1 MKIAITGATGFLG
14 RALVAALHDR
24 GDTPILFSRAQTAE
38 RNVVRWQPSVGEVN
52 RDDLARVGS
61 IDAFVHLAGAGIAD
75 KRWTA
80 GRKEEILE
88 SRTRGTALLAK
99 TIVGLETPP
108 TVVLSGSAIGYY
120 GSKGDEVLTETSSRG
135 EGFLAD
141 VCEAWENAALP
152 IQEAGITLSLLRT
165 GIVMGAQGGALKKQ
179 LPLFK
184 AGGGGRLGSG
194 RQFLSPIS
202 LHDEIE
208 AMLFLLDKKI
218 AGPVNLV
225 APEPI
230 TNRAFTTALGAAVHR
245 PAIAAVPRLALDI
258 ALGRELVS
266 EALMASQRVIP
277 AALEAHGF
285 VFQHRTIDQIL
296 MAALAN

>member
-24 GDTPILFSRAQTAE
+24 GDTPILFSRAETAE

-184 AGGGGRLGSG
+184 AGVGGRLGSG

>member
-14 RALVAALHDR
+14 RALVTALSDR
-24 GDTPILFSRAQTAE
+24 GDTPIIFSRAQTAE
-38 RNVVRWQPSVGEVN
+38 RNVVRWQPSAGEVN

-80 GRKEEILE
+80 GRKKEILE
-88 SRTRGTALLAK
+88 SRTHGTALLAK

-108 TVVLSGSAIGYY
+108 AVVLSGSAIGYY
-120 GSKGDEVLTETSSRG
+120 GSKDDEVLTESSPPG

-141 VCEAWENAALP
+141 VCVAWEDAALP
-152 IQEAGITLSLLRT
+152 IKDAGITLSWLRT

-184 AGGGGRLGSG
+184 TGVGGRLGSG
-194 RQFLSPIS
+194 RQYLSPIS
-202 LHDEIE
+202 LQDEIQ
-208 AMLFLLDKKI
+208 AILFLLDNKVP
-218 AGPVNLV
+218 GPVNLV

-230 TNRAFTTALGAAVHR
+230 TNREFTRALGAAVHR
-245 PAIAAVPRLALDI
+245 PALAAVPRLALDI
-258 ALGRELVS
+258 ALGSELVS

-277 AALEAHGF
+277 ATLEAHGF
-285 VFQHRTIDQIL
+285 AFKHRTIDEIL
-296 MAALAN
+296 LAALES

>member
-184 AGGGGRLGSG
+184 AGVGGRLGSG

>member
-14 RALVAALHDR
+14 RALVASLIER

-38 RNVVRWQPSVGEVN
+38 RNVVRWQPSAGEVN

-80 GRKEEILE
+80 GRKKEILE
-88 SRTRGTALLAK
+88 SRTNGTALLAK
-99 TIVGLETPP
+99 TIVGLEAPP
-108 TVVLSGSAIGYY
+108 AVVLSGSAIGYY
-120 GSKGDEVLTETSSRG
+120 GSKGDEVLTEASPPG

-141 VCEAWENAALP
+141 VCVAWEDAALP
-152 IQEAGITLSLLRT
+152 IKDAGITLTWLRT
-165 GIVMGAQGGALKKQ
+165 GIVMGSHGGALKKQ

-184 AGGGGRLGSG
+184 TGVGGRLGSG
-194 RQFLSPIS
+194 RQYLSPIS
-202 LHDEIE
+202 LQDEIQ
-208 AMLFLLDKKI
+208 AILFLLDNKI

-230 TNRAFTTALGAAVHR
+230 TNREFTRALGAAVHR
-245 PAIAAVPRLALDI
+245 PAKAAVPRLALYI
-258 ALGRELVS
+258 ALGSELVS

-277 AALEAHGF
+277 ATLEAHDF
-285 VFQHRTIDQIL
+285 VFKHRTIDQIL
-296 MAALAN
+296 LAALEN

>member
-38 RNVVRWQPSVGEVN
+38 RNVVRWQPSIGEVN

-184 AGGGGRLGSG
+184 AGVGGRLGSG